1 MYPFRRRRI
10 IDLTRSLKHARAT
23 GVQQGCD
30 TANETIDTLLEQ
42 MRVDREAMRQQFE
55 RLREQFS
62 KDLAA
67 VAAEL
72 RSTKQELFPAT
83 ADQRVRQY
91 RASRPWSVAS
101 LGLYLPM
108 RQGRKTSVR
117 PFVGLAASPHAAKKT
132 FGGLFALP
140 GHARRQ

>member
-30 TANETIDTLLEQ
+30 TANETLDTLLEQ

-72 RSTKQELFPAT
+72 RSTKQELFRLQQINEFANT
-83 ADQRVRQY
+83 EHRDLG
-91 RASRPWSVAS
+91 AS
-101 LGLYLPM
+101 L
-108 RQGRKTSVR
+108 
-117 PFVGLAASPHAAKKT
+117 H
-132 FGGLFALP
+132 
-140 GHARRQ
+140 